1 MVRLT
6 HAVIGIFQRQRVS
19 FVAYLCF
26 LCWKTLKIF
35 HKVYDDGGRW
45 DAYIELTSN
54 WDYPVEPSNAWREL
68 HFWSRQAFFFLE
80 YIESSCNVSLLS
92 SCICVYVQIVD
103 HNSKHN
109 AYVEVHRN
117 VINDAR
123 VTSDERTNRSI
134 TETENT
140 FEAIQTSIRNW

>member
-1 MVRLT
+1 MMTEEGEMPILSSQAT
-6 HAVIGIFQRQRVS
+6 GITPLNLQMHEES
-19 FVAYLCF
+19 CTSEVA
-26 LCWKTLKIF
+26 K
-35 HKVYDDGGRW
+35 H
-45 DAYIELTSN
+45 
-54 WDYPVEPSNAWREL
+54 
-68 HFWSRQAFFFLE
+68 FFFLE

-103 HNSKHN
+103 YNSKHN